1 MAQLIIEQPGMPP
14 ITVSIDENEVCLGRA
29 EDNDV
34 ALTAEEVSR
43 HHAKIGRRQGRVLLT
58 DLKSLNGTYV
68 NRQRIVERLLSD
80 KDEIWLGS
88 KCRATF
94 QDDTEI
100 EREARKTV
108 VPDSKIVDDLEQIRA
123 KMDAAGK
130 NLTMLGMEARKPS
143 TIKSPP
149 TAKPSRDDLVDMSRA
164 FRRLA
169 ALYQASK
176 TIASAFSLEQRLT
189 AVLDTAIEVL
199 EAERGFVVLRDR
211 TDNKLRVRLARQMG
225 QEMKAGS
232 PSMSIAGRAALEGEP
247 VLMVDRDSD
256 SEFGGR
262 ESIIRLQI
270 RSAMCVPLKVEDR
283 ILGAIYVDT
292 TSSGSA
298 FDEADLELFLSLAA
312 QSAMAIEMARLHE
325 DSVEAE
331 KRRANLG
338 RFLSPA
344 IVDQIMSSDKI
355 LELGGDKRTVTTMF
369 CDIRGFTPIA
379 ERLTPTL
386 LVEMLNEHFTA
397 MTRIIFSQQGTLDKY
412 IGDEIMAVFGAPLF
426 AQDDSVRAVRA
437 AVQMRDKNIEIN
449 ALRESENR
457 PTFRMGIGIASG
469 EVIAGYLGSPE
480 RMEFTVVGDRVNTA
494 RRLCSVAEAGQIV
507 VSEETYNEVKDH
519 VVAKPIGTQKLKGKE
534 LPVHAYLIEGMKE

>member
-1 MAQLIIEQPGMPP
+1 
-14 ITVSIDENEVCLGRA
+14 
-29 EDNDV
+29 
-34 ALTAEEVSR
+34 
-43 HHAKIGRRQGRVLLT
+43 
-58 DLKSLNGTYV
+58 
-68 NRQRIVERLLSD
+68 
-80 KDEIWLGS
+80 DEIWLGS

-534 LPVHAYLIEGMKE
+534 LPVHAFLIEGMKE